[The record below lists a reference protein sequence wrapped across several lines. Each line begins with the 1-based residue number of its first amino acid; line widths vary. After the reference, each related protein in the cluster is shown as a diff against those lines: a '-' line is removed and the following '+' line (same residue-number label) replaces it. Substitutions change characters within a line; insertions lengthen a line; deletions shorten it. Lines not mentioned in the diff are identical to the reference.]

1 MELNNPSDGNRYERT
16 KEKTRQKIIDVAIN
30 LFTKQGFDATTVEQ
44 IAEKA
49 DIARK
54 TLYNHFPVK
63 EAIIIEYLQT
73 LVKKRA
79 PEMSRL
85 IQEHPDTR
93 SRLVA
98 VLNKLTEWTKQIM
111 TKDIFRIY
119 VSYQMQ
125 KIMKSPYE
133 EIERSGAKSFLAEI
147 IKYGQ
152 DSGEIRRDFP
162 LEILV
167 SQVDNIRVSAGMRL
181 LTDPEKFTAQD
192 YIEKSVD
199 LFLYGAEDRPKKTV
213 MSSKKVPGGA
223 HGKM

>member
-1 MELNNPSDGNRYERT
+1 MKPNNPLDGNRYERT

-30 LFTKQGFDATTVEQ
+30 LFNKQGFDSTTVEQ
-44 IAEKA
+44 IAEEA

-63 EAIIIEYLQT
+63 ETIIVQYLQS

-85 IQEHPDTR
+85 IHEHPDTR

-98 VLNKLTEWTKQIM
+98 MLNKLTELTQQIM

-119 VSYQMQ
+119 ASYQMQ
-125 KIMKSPYE
+125 KIMTSPYE

-152 DSGEIRRDFP
+152 DSGEIRRKLP

-181 LTDPEKFTAQD
+181 LTDPEKFTAHD

-199 LFLYGAEDRPKKTV
+199 LFLYGAENRSDRIR
-213 MSSKKVPGGA
+213 
-223 HGKM
+223 